1 MDNVTYREV
10 EESAAYLQ
18 SVLRIQPK
26 VALILGSGLGGL
38 SERIEDPQYVD
49 YADVPNMVQSTVEGH
64 MGRFVVGT
72 LSGKPV
78 ICMQGRLHAYE
89 GHTSADVAF
98 PIYVMRAL
106 GVEVLLITN
115 ASGGINTSFE
125 PGDIMLIDDHIN
137 FTGMNP
143 LIGPHDPALGLRYN
157 DMSYAYD
164 PDLRSAMRRA
174 AAELDI
180 SLREGVYI
188 GVLGPSFETP
198 AEIRAFRALGAD
210 AVGMSTI
217 FEVIAAVN
225 CGIKVVGLSLVTN
238 MAAGVL
244 DREITAEEVNETAAK
259 RTLALQYLVQDFLA
273 KCDPRE
279 FKFAKDVDTMNPLWK
294 RVEEYGDEVGQSEE
308 PEQPERWDLGK
319 DFV

>member
-1 MDNVTYREV
+1 MDNVTHREV

>member
-1 MDNVTYREV
+1 MDNVTHREV

-64 MGRFVVGT
+64 MGRFVVGM

-279 FKFAKDVDTMNPLWK
+279 FKFGKDVDTMNPLWK